1 MQNTI
6 LPFVGRRGSITG
18 LQALT
23 RSAQQLSDD
32 ANWAVWLGPEA
43 PPDAIERLTAAGV
56 IVDQVRTQA
65 ERRDQLD
72 REGPALALRL
82 LLVCA
87 VVGSLL
93 AAGALAIS
101 VAVTGRRRSYE
112 LAALRAVGVPRR
124 SLLRGCV
131 LEQALLLGTG
141 LVVGVPVGL
150 VVARFAL
157 PLLPQTSSA
166 TLLPLTV
173 DIQTAAVVAFTV
185 ITAALLLLTAVVG
198 GIALL
203 RQAVP
208 DRLREVAA

>member
-1 MQNTI
+1 MT
-6 LPFVGRRGSITG
+6 
-18 LQALT
+18 
-23 RSAQQLSDD
+23 
-32 ANWAVWLGPEA
+32 
-43 PPDAIERLTAAGV
+43 
-56 IVDQVRTQA
+56 TQA
-65 ERRDQLD
+65 ERLDQIS

-87 VVGSLL
+87 IVGAFL

-124 SLLRGCV
+124 ALLRGCV
-131 LEQALLLGTG
+131 L
-141 LVVGVPVGL
+141 
-150 VVARFAL
+150 ARLAL
-157 PLLPQTSSA
+157 PLLPQTPSA
-166 TLLPLTV
+166 TALPLTV
-173 DIQTAAVVAFTV
+173 DIQGVAVLAFTV
-185 ITAALLLLTAVVG
+185 VTAALLLLTAVVG